1 MDTHRPPAVFTLPP
15 TGQQP
20 VTLVTLPPTRRL
32 TQPRCPRRDI
42 RDNLPETRDDRDDL
56 TGTRDDRDDLA
67 GTRDDRDDLADTR
80 DDRDDLADT
89 RDDRDDLADT
99 RNTAPA
105 SSNSPETGDAHA
117 NLPAARSIMS
127 SAAGARLPPPAR
139 AFPFCPNPRTIPTV
153 TAEPPPT
160 GPQQYLLNKRYRLLS
175 PIGAGGMAVV
185 YKAQDLALGRLVAV
199 KILREPL
206 TADPDF
212 LARFQQEARAAAN
225 LAHPNIVTVHDFG
238 RDGGRNYIV
247 MEYIEGKDL
256 KTLIKDGSPFKVE
269 RALDLIIQ
277 ICAGIGYAHRAGL
290 VHCDVKPQNILV
302 TADGRVKVTD
312 FGIARAL
319 ASLQP
324 GETTDVVW
332 GSPQYYSPEQA
343 AGEAPTP
350 ASDVYSIGVVLYEM
364 LAGRLPFVAST
375 QQALAMMHLRDEPPR
390 LTLFNPALPETLERI
405 VHKVLAKEPSA
416 RYRTADQLGRIL
428 ISYRERGL
436 DITGGQLPTGFT
448 PPSGVPR
455 AVGGGA
461 LPPLPEVLPEAP
473 TVYRQPMRG
482 EMPAGATVRAG
493 DASGN
498 GLSSYNPEALDW
510 VAVSLGFLAFIAVVG
525 LIPFWTYVISVY
537 LRR

>member
-1 MDTHRPPAVFTLPP
+1 VASEQPP
-15 TGQQP
+15 QQ
-20 VTLVTLPPTRRL
+20 
-32 TQPRCPRRDI
+32 
-42 RDNLPETRDDRDDL
+42 
-56 TGTRDDRDDLA
+56 
-67 GTRDDRDDLADTR
+67 
-80 DDRDDLADT
+80 
-89 RDDRDDLADT
+89 
-99 RNTAPA
+99 
-105 SSNSPETGDAHA
+105 
-117 NLPAARSIMS
+117 
-127 SAAGARLPPPAR
+127 
-139 AFPFCPNPRTIPTV
+139 
-153 TAEPPPT
+153 
-160 GPQQYLLNKRYRLLS
+160 QQYLLNKRYRLLS
-175 PIGAGGMAVV
+175 PIGSGGMAVV

-206 TADPDF
+206 TGDPDF

-256 KTLIKDGSPFKVE
+256 KSLIKDGSPFKVE
-269 RALDLIIQ
+269 RALDLTIQ

-319 ASLQP
+319 ATLQP

-350 ASDVYSIGVVLYEM
+350 ASDVYSIGVVMYEM

-390 LTLFNPALPETLERI
+390 LTLFNPSLPETLERI
-405 VHKVLAKEPSA
+405 THKVMAKEPSA

-436 DITGGQLPTGFT
+436 EATGTQAAALPTGIT
-448 PPSGVPR
+448 PPGGVPR
-455 AVGGGA
+455 T
-461 LPPLPEVLPEAP
+461 PPTEPRPAEVLPEAP
-473 TVYRQPMRG
+473 TVYRQPVRG
-482 EMPAGATVRAG
+482 EVAAEATVRAG
-493 DASGN
+493 DALPDEPDATDG
-498 GLSSYNPEALDW
+498 LDW
-510 VAVSLGFLAFIAVVG
+510 VAVTLGFLAFVSVAG
-525 LIPFWTYVISVY
+525 LIPFWAYVASVY
-537 LRR
+537 FRR

>member
-1 MDTHRPPAVFTLPP
+1 VSAEHA
-15 TGQQP
+15 QP
-20 VTLVTLPPTRRL
+20 
-32 TQPRCPRRDI
+32 QPQPQ
-42 RDNLPETRDDRDDL
+42 P
-56 TGTRDDRDDLA
+56 
-67 GTRDDRDDLADTR
+67 
-80 DDRDDLADT
+80 
-89 RDDRDDLADT
+89 
-99 RNTAPA
+99 
-105 SSNSPETGDAHA
+105 S
-117 NLPAARSIMS
+117 
-127 SAAGARLPPPAR
+127 
-139 AFPFCPNPRTIPTV
+139 
-153 TAEPPPT
+153 
-160 GPQQYLLNKRYRLLS
+160 QQYLLNKRYRLLS

-206 TADPDF
+206 TGDPDF

-319 ASLQP
+319 ATLQP
-324 GETTDVVW
+324 GETTDIVW

-405 VHKVLAKEPSA
+405 VHKVMAKEPAA

-436 DITGGQLPTGFT
+436 EATNAQTPSGHT
-448 PPSGVPR
+448 PPSGTPR
-455 AVGGGA
+455 TASA
-461 LPPLPEVLPEAP
+461 PPLPEVLAEAP
-473 TVYRQPMRG
+473 TVYRQPARG
-482 EMPAGATVRAG
+482 ETGGGATVQGG
-493 DASGN
+493 DAAALN
-498 GLSSYNPEALDW
+498 GYSPEGLDW
-510 VAVSLGFLAFIAVVG
+510 VAVTLVFLAFVAVAG
-525 LIPFWTYVISVY
+525 LIPFWTYVISIF
-537 LRR
+537 LRQ

>member
-1 MDTHRPPAVFTLPP
+1 MTDP
-15 TGQQP
+15 G
-20 VTLVTLPPTRRL
+20 
-32 TQPRCPRRDI
+32 
-42 RDNLPETRDDRDDL
+42 
-56 TGTRDDRDDLA
+56 
-67 GTRDDRDDLADTR
+67 
-80 DDRDDLADT
+80 
-89 RDDRDDLADT
+89 
-99 RNTAPA
+99 
-105 SSNSPETGDAHA
+105 
-117 NLPAARSIMS
+117 
-127 SAAGARLPPPAR
+127 
-139 AFPFCPNPRTIPTV
+139 
-153 TAEPPPT
+153 
-160 GPQQYLLNKRYRLLS
+160 QQYLLNKRYRLLS

-206 TADPDF
+206 TGDADF

-238 RDGGRNYIV
+238 RDGGRYYIV

-256 KTLIKDGSPFKVE
+256 KALIKEGAPFKVE
-269 RALDLIIQ
+269 RSLDLAIQ
-277 ICAGIGYAHRAGL
+277 VCAGIGYAHRAGL

-332 GSPQYYSPEQA
+332 GSPQYYAPEQA

-436 DITGGQLPTGFT
+436 EATGTQAAALPTGQT
-448 PPSGVPR
+448 PPHGT
-455 AVGGGA
+455 
-461 LPPLPEVLPEAP
+461 LPAAAHPPEVLPEAP
-473 TVYRQPMRG
+473 TVYRQPQRAVA
-482 EMPAGATVRAG
+482 PAGAAARAG
-493 DASGN
+493 DALSGD
-498 GLSSYNPEALDW
+498 SYGGEGLDW
-510 VAVSLGFLAFIAVVG
+510 VAVTLGFLAFVSVAG
-525 LIPFWTYVISVY
+525 LIPFWAYVASVY
-537 LRR
+537 FRR